1 MKRAVIAVVLSL
13 FVAVAMVGGAWAQ
26 DVQGTVKVIEVK
38 ERVMTLDDGT
48 KLFWTETHTIA
59 PEIKAGAKVKA
70 SYEAQS
76 DGKLVLK
83 KIEIVK

>member
-1 MKRAVIAVVLSL
+1 MKRVVIAVVLAL
-13 FVAVAMVGGAWAQ
+13 FVAMTGGAWAQ

-48 KLFWTETHTIA
+48 KLFWTETHTLA

>member
-1 MKRAVIAVVLSL
+1 MKRVVIAVVLSL
-13 FVAVAMVGGAWAQ
+13 FVAMAGGAWAQ

>member
-1 MKRAVIAVVLSL
+1 MKRVVIAVVLSL
-13 FVAVAMVGGAWAQ
+13 FVAMAGGAWAQ

-48 KLFWTETHTIA
+48 KLFWTETITLA
-59 PEIKAGAKVKA
+59 PEIKAGSKVKA
-70 SYEAQS
+70 SYEAQA

-83 KIEIVK
+83 KIEVVK